1 MVDDCYK
8 IFLRVLKEN
17 GKYELFMKSISNEQ
31 VFFLRKRNVNSF
43 ISFINVTILDNK
55 TKGNKNASTLWYS
68 LPDLLY
74 KYQKVINEYSK
85 LIAKEFFNSQPL
97 LIYKINYEI
106 YKSSWN
112 KFTSL
117 KESIEECSD
126 IKSLITGLFDWAET
140 EDGIEF
146 WCNIDERLNDY
157 ITQRL

>member
-31 VFFLRKRNVNSF
+31 VFFLRKTNVNNFVSF
-43 ISFINVTILDNK
+43 VNHIIVDNK
-55 TKGNKNASTLWYS
+55 VKGNKHASKLWYS

-85 LIAKEFFNSQPL
+85 LIAKEFLKSQPL

-117 KESIEECSD
+117 QESIEECSD
-126 IKSLITGLFDWAET
+126 IKSLIAGLFDWAET

-146 WCNIDERLNDY
+146 WCNIDERLNAY
-157 ITQRL
+157 INQRL

>member
-1 MVDDCYK
+1 MVYNCYK

-31 VFFLRKRNVNSF
+31 VFFLRKININGF
-43 ISFINVTILDNK
+43 ISFINFTILDNK
-55 TKGNKNASTLWYS
+55 TKDNENASTLWYS
-68 LPDLLY
+68 LPDLIY

-85 LIAKEFFNSQPL
+85 LIAKEFLKSQPL
-97 LIYKINYEI
+97 LIDKINYEL

-112 KFTSL
+112 EFTSL

-126 IKSLITGLFDWAET
+126 IKTLIVGLFDWAET

-146 WCNIDERLNDY
+146 WNDIDERLNAY